1 MLDRSKKPQTKPF
14 GSLHLPEER
23 CTLLHSGITFHELN
37 HGNGQICKLSMIWN
51 GGTSDVMPRKALS
64 LAMQLIREGSPEIPP
79 HIMDDMIDFNGA
91 SLSTQVSEHHSSM
104 HLTCLTSRLEHLLP
118 SIFDCITN
126 PEMPENIIQANLR
139 AAAERLTLAQNKVS
153 YRVSRLNAARIM
165 GSSHPDAQTPT
176 VDSIMSLDRRTLLE
190 VEQAICMSSA
200 GLNVFLTGQISDK
213 TRDIVLQNLE
223 RYTSKANGTPYPIS
237 IIGYRASSP
246 GIEKITV
253 DGSLQ
258 SAVNISFPA
267 IDRGHRD
274 YIQLRL
280 AVMAL
285 GGYFGSRLMSNIRED
300 KGYTYG
306 ISSALMGALNGAY
319 ITIQS
324 QQDHAYTDAVI
335 EETMKEIERLRTKPM
350 GKDELER
357 LRAFA
362 MSQLAAVLDT
372 PFDISAYHSLRLTTG
387 VPEGYFK
394 SQQEII
400 NNMTP
405 QSIMETAY
413 CHINPAQARIS
424 IASPS

>member
-1 MLDRSKKPQTKPF
+1 MLFRS
-14 GSLHLPEER
+14 
-23 CTLLHSGITFHELN
+23 
-37 HGNGQICKLSMIWN
+37 
-51 GGTSDVMPRKALS
+51 
-64 LAMQLIREGSPEIPP
+64 
-79 HIMDDMIDFNGA
+79 
-91 SLSTQVSEHHSSM
+91 
-104 HLTCLTSRLEHLLP
+104 CLTSRLEHLLP

-237 IIGYRASSP
+237 IIGYRTSSP

-267 IDRGHRD
+267 IDRGHR
-274 YIQLRL
+274 
-280 AVMAL
+280 
-285 GGYFGSRLMSNIRED
+285 
-300 KGYTYG
+300 T
-306 ISSALMGALNGAY
+306 
-319 ITIQS
+319 
-324 QQDHAYTDAVI
+324 
-335 EETMKEIERLRTKPM
+335 
-350 GKDELER
+350 
-357 LRAFA
+357 
-362 MSQLAAVLDT
+362 
-372 PFDISAYHSLRLTTG
+372 
-387 VPEGYFK
+387 
-394 SQQEII
+394 
-400 NNMTP
+400 
-405 QSIMETAY
+405 
-413 CHINPAQARIS
+413 
-424 IASPS
+424 SPIL